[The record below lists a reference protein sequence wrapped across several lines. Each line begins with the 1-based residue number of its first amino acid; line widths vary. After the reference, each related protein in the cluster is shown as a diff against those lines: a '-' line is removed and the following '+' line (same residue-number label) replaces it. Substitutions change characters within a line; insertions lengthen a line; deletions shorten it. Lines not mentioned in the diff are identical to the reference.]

1 MAKSLSSAIGID
13 LGEHTHKAVLL
24 QRKGNQKYVL
34 QDFALQEAS
43 QPLETTEAIADAIK
57 TISQSL
63 SGGSKSASVA
73 VSGRGAIL
81 RIIQQPRTP
90 VELLRQAVALN
101 SETLLN
107 QNCRD
112 YVLDCDELDP
122 EVAPEPTQEDDEEEK
137 QVKKQNP
144 NRPTRYLVGGMLRER
159 VQKLNEGVSKARLQL
174 VNLQLAPVC
183 NLNAFA
189 ASNPQSYNAQSF
201 MLVDVGHEESTVLMG
216 VKGNL
221 KLVRTIDYGGKAFI
235 EAVTG
240 EGAIDVSAATMLL
253 QQGDTGMA
261 EASRMTISSLAR
273 EIHSSI
279 AFFEG
284 QHEET
289 IQDIFLTGA
298 ICRAELPLQMLSD
311 ELDLPCQLWDPFS
324 QVELKVDAAK
334 KEALGTSYVQL
345 GAAFGAA
352 LQVVE

>member
-1 MAKSLSSAIGID
+1 MAKSPSSAIGID
-13 LGEHTHKAVLL
+13 LGEHTHKAVIL
-24 QRKGNQKYVL
+24 QRKGQQKYVL
-34 QDFALQEAS
+34 QDFAIQEAA
-43 QPLETTEAIADAIK
+43 QPLESTDAVADAIK
-57 TISQSL
+57 TLSQAL
-63 SGGSKSASVA
+63 SGGSKVASVA
-73 VSGRGAIL
+73 LSSRGTIL
-81 RIIQQPRTP
+81 RIIYQPRTP
-90 VELLRQAVALN
+90 VELLRKAVALN
-101 SETLLN
+101 SESLLN

-112 YVLDCDELDP
+112 YVLDCDELDV
-122 EVAPEPTQEDDEEEK
+122 EAAPEESDAEGEK
-137 QVKKQNP
+137 EVRKSAANQPV
-144 NRPTRYLVGGMLRER
+144 RYLVGGILREK
-159 VQKLNEGVSKARLQL
+159 VETVNEGGAKARMQL

-189 ASNPQSYNAQSF
+189 FSNPEAFNSPSF

-216 VKGNL
+216 VAGDL

-240 EGAIDVSAATMLL
+240 EGAIDVSAATLLL

-284 QHEET
+284 QHEAT
-289 IQDIFLTGA
+289 IQDIFLSGA

-324 QVELKVDAAK
+324 KVEVKVDAGK

-352 LQVVE
+352 LQAVEE